1 MSVVAVQDLNAS
13 TRLTAHNAMMQNL
26 SKKTLRE
33 IQTERIKLGE
43 HLGVRNI
50 TFCFLN
56 SVKKNFFSRLIFFA
70 CVMQMD
76 MNEMTKPWGLEV
88 DRVELI
94 LEGVLREPDG
104 GHSGP
109 LIMPPSVPG
118 LEGLTGPIQQLAMHF
133 LNQSQTA
140 ASQCSQGDV
149 RALHIFRVIK
159 KISE

>member
-1 MSVVAVQDLNAS
+1 
-13 TRLTAHNAMMQNL
+13 
-26 SKKTLRE
+26 
-33 IQTERIKLGE
+33 
-43 HLGVRNI
+43 
-50 TFCFLN
+50 
-56 SVKKNFFSRLIFFA
+56 
-70 CVMQMD
+70 MD

-133 LNQSQTA
+133 LSQSQTA

-149 RALHIFRVIK
+149 RALHIFRAIK

>member
-1 MSVVAVQDLNAS
+1 
-13 TRLTAHNAMMQNL
+13 
-26 SKKTLRE
+26 
-33 IQTERIKLGE
+33 
-43 HLGVRNI
+43 
-50 TFCFLN
+50 
-56 SVKKNFFSRLIFFA
+56 
-70 CVMQMD
+70 MD

-133 LNQSQTA
+133 LGQTA
-140 ASQCSQGDV
+140 ASQSSQGDV
-149 RALHIFRVIK
+149 RILHIFMNIK
-159 KISE
+159 SN

>member
-1 MSVVAVQDLNAS
+1 
-13 TRLTAHNAMMQNL
+13 
-26 SKKTLRE
+26 
-33 IQTERIKLGE
+33 
-43 HLGVRNI
+43 
-50 TFCFLN
+50 
-56 SVKKNFFSRLIFFA
+56 
-70 CVMQMD
+70 MQMD

-133 LNQSQTA
+133 LNQSQSQTA

-149 RALHIFRVIK
+149 SALHIFR
-159 KISE
+159 KIQSD

>member
-1 MSVVAVQDLNAS
+1 
-13 TRLTAHNAMMQNL
+13 
-26 SKKTLRE
+26 
-33 IQTERIKLGE
+33 
-43 HLGVRNI
+43 
-50 TFCFLN
+50 
-56 SVKKNFFSRLIFFA
+56 
-70 CVMQMD
+70 MQMD

-133 LNQSQTA
+133 LGQTA

-149 RALHIFRVIK
+149 RVLHIFMNIQSK
-159 KISE
+159 